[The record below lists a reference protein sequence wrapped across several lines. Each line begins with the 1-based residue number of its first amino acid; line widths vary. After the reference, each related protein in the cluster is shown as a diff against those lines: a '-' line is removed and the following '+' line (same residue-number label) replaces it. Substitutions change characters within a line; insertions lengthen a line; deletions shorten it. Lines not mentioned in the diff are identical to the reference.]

1 MVALVA
7 RERRV
12 MSIKNGVWHDG
23 ITDPPGAE
31 HINKS
36 VLAIRVIL
44 SSGKAHYRYDFAIY
58 NAHVMKAPSCTWD
71 GKWNK
76 KNVIYWMPLPDAP
89 SDISDIN

>member
-1 MVALVA
+1 
-7 RERRV
+7 

-58 NAHVMKAPSCTWD
+58 NAHVMNAPSCTWD